1 MPTLSLLKRI
11 PMSLLQ
17 VEGLDG
23 IDIPH
28 CKHHYLF
35 FTSMHTCEINMY
47 CIPTEI
53 AGGMQLSVTKVFDL
67 PDIGSGEELN
77 YRDYTRLYFVNNFT
91 LMGRMNTKRGQLEV
105 WELKSRELHCNTIP
119 KAKEIVEFG
128 QVYSIISCQ
137 DSVKVVVTYTGEIV
151 LSCAFGMDCPLGFF
165 GTAVA
170 EWLNDFEFYGLSHP
184 SCCGKIEHMDHGKHK
199 I

>member
-170 EWLNDFEFYGLSHP
+170 EWQNGLMTLSFMAYH
-184 SCCGKIEHMDHGKHK
+184 IQAAVER
-199 I
+199 